1 MKSIKFRIFLLSI
14 LTFAGFIS
22 FSCKSSNN
30 ETAQNDLNN
39 AVVDTIA
46 QSNITET
53 PEDVMTV
60 DYKKFYDEL
69 SPHGQWIQ
77 ITQEDL
83 DDMKSGLVPK
93 GTSSYYD
100 DEMNS
105 IIKDRTTNFPHY
117 SLAQLFGVNDAVA
130 ADVDM
135 GAFFVWRP
143 DPALAVSIGV
153 GNNQQSPAV
162 VGGQTMPA
170 SYIPYTNGQWVA
182 TNEGWYFKA
191 PTVHEEIVH
200 HYGRWIYSPA
210 LQWVWVPGRV
220 RSPAWVYWKEDNDMV
235 AWTPIPPDVY
245 VVNNT
250 VEAVPVIDDNFVV
263 VEKRYFV
270 EPKIYERVYIDKIKV
285 KGMKRIDGI
294 IVRDRVIYNNG
305 PSIYNIQTFANTEI
319 KPYEVAVMN
328 NDFRNTWIE
337 NNRVNTFAP
346 VFTKIKTDKKRD
358 VAVVK
363 PEKFNKLRDVWDL
376 DASKNPAGGKIE
388 EHKQEGL
395 NTPSQKEKE
404 QKERESRKDVKDNKK
419 SDNPKMIDDSKMK
432 TGEKPH
438 KEQKEDRGN
447 KEKKVNPKKENRL
460 EGNPNRDDKPMKEK
474 KGKDKNDGSGKRE
487 NKEFKQPN
495 NDKQND
501 KGRDKGKD
509 DSHGKHDKK
518 GK

>member
-14 LTFAGFIS
+14 LTFAGFFS
-22 FSCKSSNN
+22 FNCKDTNN
-30 ETAQNDLNN
+30 ESAQNDLSN
-39 AVVDTIA
+39 AVVDTVA
-46 QSNITET
+46 QSDITET
-53 PEDVMTV
+53 PEDIMTV

-77 ITQEDL
+77 ITKEDL
-83 DDMKSGLVPK
+83 DNMKSGLVPK

-105 IIKDRTTNFPHY
+105 IIKDRTTNFLHY

-130 ADVDM
+130 SDVDM

-143 DPALAVSIGV
+143 DPSMAVSIGV
-153 GNNQQSPAV
+153 NNNRINSGIVAGEPVAPA
-162 VGGQTMPA
+162 
-170 SYIPYTNGQWVA
+170 YIPYTNGQWIA

-200 HYGRWIYSPA
+200 HYGRWVYSPA

-220 RSPAWVYWKEDNDMV
+220 RAPAWVYWKEDNDMV

-250 VEAVPVIDDNFVV
+250 VSVVPVIDDNFVV

-270 EPKIYERVYIDKIKV
+270 EPMIYQRIYVDKIKV
-285 KGMKRIDGI
+285 KGMKKINGI

-305 PSIYNIQTFANTEI
+305 PGIHDIQTFANTEI

-328 NDFRNTWIE
+328 NGFKNTWIE

-358 VAVVK
+358 IAVVK
-363 PEKFNKLRDVWDL
+363 PEKFNKFRDVWDI
-376 DASKNPAGGKIE
+376 DAGKNPAGGKTE

-395 NTPSQKEKE
+395 NAPSQKEM
-404 QKERESRKDVKDNKK
+404 RKDLKDYKK
-419 SDNPKMIDDSKMK
+419 SNNPKMIDDSKMK
-432 TGEKPH
+432 SGEKPH
-438 KEQKEDRGN
+438 KEQRKDRDN
-447 KEKKVNPKKENRL
+447 KEKKVNKKKEKRPD
-460 EGNPNRDDKPMKEK
+460 GNENRDNKPGKEK
-474 KGKDKNDGSGKRE
+474 RGKDKNDGSGKRE
-487 NKEFKQPN
+487 NKEFKQHTSKP
-495 NDKQND
+495 D
-501 KGRDKGKD
+501 DKGKD
-509 DSHGKHDKK
+509 KAKDNPRGKHDRK